1 MAGAKTNNGLAINIL
16 SHPSPNFGP
25 RPDGCPIDILVLH
38 YTGMPT
44 GQAALDRLCDPQSS
58 VSSHYLIEEDG
69 RIFKLVDED
78 KRAWH
83 AGRGRWQECAD
94 VNSHSI
100 GIEIVNPGHE
110 FGYRAFPDIQ
120 IASVIALCQD
130 ILARHDIPA
139 DRIIAHSD
147 MAPDRKEDPGE
158 LFPWKR
164 LAQNGIGIWPNPGDD
179 IAVDQ
184 ACFDQLLDRI
194 GYRWPASDSDQTGLE
209 NNRIKRVIAF
219 QRHWHPA
226 DISGVLNGQCMAIAM
241 ALARMNG
248 N

>member
-1 MAGAKTNNGLAINIL
+1 MAGAKTNIDMPINIL

-25 RPDGCPIDILVLH
+25 RPDGCPVDILVLH

-83 AGRGRWQECAD
+83 AGRGCWQDCTD
-94 VNSHSI
+94 INSRSI

-110 FGYRAFPDIQ
+110 FGYRAFPDAQ
-120 IASVIALCQD
+120 IASVVALCQD

-139 DRIIAHSD
+139 NRIIAHSD

-158 LFPWKR
+158 LFPWQY
-164 LAQNGIGIWPNPGDD
+164 LAQNGIGIWPDAGEDL
-179 IAVDQ
+179 AVDPNR
-184 ACFDQLLDRI
+184 FDELLDQI
-194 GYRWPASDSDQTGLE
+194 GYGWPAENSDDTGHE
-209 NNRIKRVIAF
+209 DYRTKRVIAF
-219 QRHWHPA
+219 QRRWRSK
-226 DISGVLNGQCMAIAM
+226 DISGVIDGQCMAIAA
-241 ALARMNG
+241 ALAKVIG
-248 N
+248 G